1 MEMPAMGRAGDQCGG
16 EWVGV
21 GRGLHVCSRVVR
33 VFHALG
39 IWLDSQKGE
48 IELVGLREEKKGS
61 KQASKQIANLPIRP
75 RGKTSRKAPYRQIEA
90 G

>member
-1 MEMPAMGRAGDQCGG
+1 MYICTVHTYIHTFVRPIGIGTGRMEMPAMGRAGDQCGG

-33 VFHALG
+33 VFHALN

-48 IELVGLREEKKGS
+48 IELVGLREKKRKQAS
-61 KQASKQIANLPIRP
+61 KQASK
-75 RGKTSRKAPYRQIEA
+75 
-90 G
+90 